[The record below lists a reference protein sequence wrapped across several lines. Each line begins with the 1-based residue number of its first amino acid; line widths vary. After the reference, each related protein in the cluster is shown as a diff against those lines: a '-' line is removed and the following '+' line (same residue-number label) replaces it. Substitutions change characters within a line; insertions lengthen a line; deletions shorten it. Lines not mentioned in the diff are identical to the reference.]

1 MRYFWTISKNFHRPY
16 EWMFKWWWTSYITK
30 TLTWNWYVDLTN
42 AVANHLLHVKLF
54 WKCVQ
59 NWTPTPD
66 DPVAIVCNNWE
77 IKASK
82 NMANVNE
89 QTIQLWY
96 YISSS
101 WVITADANNRIYK
114 EYIPVQPNTTYTL
127 SLSSSVYFVSIS
139 EYSTAEDSWFVVRK
153 AWSTWSNTQ
162 LTITT
167 NSDTNFVRFWT
178 NIDRTE
184 ITIEEVLAIN
194 RQLETWST
202 ATPYVP
208 YSEIWYVV
216 DWTKETVEDEIW
228 NQAIAQNLFSVWD
241 VSDVQE
247 ILHWHVSHN
256 IWILILN
263 WTENRQLATWTWFK
277 QFYSTDTQTAIA
289 NSISLIS
296 TIAPYGCTASNRAN
310 YQFWSY
316 SWWNWNLCFQMI
328 WSSTIN
334 TVAEWTSRIA
344 SQYES
349 WTPVIVVYEKKTPTA
364 ETVHWQT
371 MNIVDWTNRI
381 EIVDASIQNLPLE
394 VQYKATS

>member
-1 MRYFWTISKNFHRPY
+1 MRNFWTISKNFHRPY
-16 EWMFKWWWTSYITK
+16 EWMFNWWWTSYITK

-66 DPVAIVCNNWE
+66 DPVAIVCNNWQ

-101 WVITADANNRIYK
+101 WVSTADSNNRIYK
-114 EYIPVQPNTTYTL
+114 EFIPVQPNTTYTL

-153 AWSTWSNTQ
+153 AWNTWSNTQ

-167 NSDTNFVRFWT
+167 WENTNFVRFWT

-184 ITIEEVLAIN
+184 ILLEEVLAIN
-194 RQLETWST
+194 RQLETWDT
-202 ATPYVP
+202 ATTYIP

-216 DWTKETVEDEIW
+216 DWTTETVEDEIW

-247 ILHWHVSHN
+247 ILNWHVSHN

-277 QFYSTDTQTAIA
+277 QFYSTDTQTEIA
-289 NSISLIS
+289 NSVSLIS
-296 TIAPYGCTASNRAN
+296 TIAPYGCTASNRAD

-334 TVAEWTSRIA
+334 TVANWTSRLA

-349 WTPVIVVYEKKTPTA
+349 WTPVIVLYEKKTPTSK
-364 ETVHWQT
+364 TVQWQT

-381 EIVDASIQNLPLE
+381 EIVDASIQNLSLE